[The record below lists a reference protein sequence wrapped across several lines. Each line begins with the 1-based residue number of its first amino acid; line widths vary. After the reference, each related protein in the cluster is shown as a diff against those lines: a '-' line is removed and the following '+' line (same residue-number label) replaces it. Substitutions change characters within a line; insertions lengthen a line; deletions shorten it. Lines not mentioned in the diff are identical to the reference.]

1 MRSLYYS
8 SYMNR
13 SLAILITGILFLFL
27 SPPASGQEVGIASF
41 YHNGLTGFRMANGE
55 RYNPEKLSCAHLT
68 YPIGSIL
75 KVARK
80 DNPDHSVMVVVT
92 DRGPYVKG
100 RIIDLSRRAAKEL
113 GILHMGI
120 AEVAVA
126 LIKKPVEPI
135 VVLN

>member
-1 MRSLYYS
+1 
-8 SYMNR
+8 MNR
-13 SLAILITGILFLFL
+13 SLAILITGILCLFL
-27 SPPASGQEVGIASF
+27 SLPASSQEVGLASF

-55 RYNPEKLSCAHLT
+55 RYDPDDLTCAHPT
-68 YPIGSIL
+68 FPIGSIL

-80 DNPDHSVMVVVT
+80 DNPDHSVMVIVT

-113 GILHMGI
+113 GILDSGI

-126 LIKKPVEPI
+126 LIKKLSEPFI
-135 VVLN
+135 VLNK